1 MLVIREL
8 EFDMFNDPRADYDLT
23 LAEFVNRMLELTPK
37 AEIKALSNT
46 RIQIK
51 TPLSTYIFFPQI
63 YYK

>member
-8 EFDMFNDPRADYDLT
+8 EFDMFNDPRSDHDHT
-23 LAEFVNRMLELTPK
+23 LAEFVDRVLELAPK
-37 AEIKALSNT
+37 GEIKALSNT

-63 YYK
+63 YR